1 MDWIHDETL
10 RRRENTWTTQYSL
23 IANIISCHL
32 DSKCVSFAFPRG
44 EVMPW
49 WYCKLVHLW
58 ICGGKNINVHPD
70 DAKMF
75 VLQWNNFIGHL
86 SAYGIIYDICNDKYL
101 QRKYIFYQNCF
112 ERPTL
117 HSVHASSRHGE
128 QNKVH
133 KSFHRVW
140 KFWRWSNYEFKLEYK
155 EPDSSK
161 VFSPSSRSKIF
172 IHEYFHA
179 KTSWCS
185 NI

>member
-1 MDWIHDETL
+1 
-10 RRRENTWTTQYSL
+10 
-23 IANIISCHL
+23 
-32 DSKCVSFAFPRG
+32 
-44 EVMPW
+44 MPW
-49 WYCKLVHLW
+49 WHCKLVHLW

-117 HSVHASSRHGE
+117 HSVHALSRHGE
-128 QNKVH
+128 RNKVN

-155 EPDSSK
+155 ELDSSK
-161 VFSPSSRSKIF
+161 VSLHLQGQKFSYMNIFMQRHHGVLIYRSVLWKHRVFIWVASGKRRWTHTLVNTRPWWEPIILYCRSRL
-172 IHEYFHA
+172 
-179 KTSWCS
+179 
-185 NI
+185 

>member
-1 MDWIHDETL
+1 MMISLRSCITTL
-10 RRRENTWTTQYSL
+10 YSL
-23 IANIISCHL
+23 NCKYTKIISCHL
-32 DSKCVSFAFPRG
+32 TSNCMSFACPG
-44 EVMPW
+44 GKIM
-49 WYCKLVHLW
+49 LLITLQVHLW
-58 ICGGKNINVHPD
+58 LSSGKNINMHPD

-128 QNKVH
+128 RNKVH